1 MNTQRRDLWFLLI
14 IGIFVGAS
22 IVVLNSRLLEG
33 KGTNSTLNKV
43 AIDSEIP
50 YIVLGMGCFWGA
62 EQRMQALPGVLEVET
77 GFAGGDIPAARY
89 EALRKTEKAIR
100 KGKAIKNNAEVVK
113 VYYDP
118 KQTTLERVLI
128 QFWESHDPTQ
138 GNRQGRDVGS
148 NYRSA
153 IFYRTDEE
161 HQLAEKTRIIYQ
173 GNLKAAGVRAPITT
187 EIAPLRNYRTAEA
200 YHQDYLE
207 KTPQTS
213 CCVGGIGVAYRDSN
227 TR

>member
-1 MNTQRRDLWFLLI
+1 MNMQRRDFGFLFI
-14 IGIFVGAS
+14 IGIFIIAS
-22 IVVLNSRLLEG
+22 IALLNSRLLVG
-33 KGTNSTLNKV
+33 KSATPALNK
-43 AIDSEIP
+43 AASGSDTP

-62 EQRMQALPGVLEVET
+62 EQRMQALPGVIDAET
-77 GFAGGDIPAARY
+77 GYAGGDIPAARY
-89 EALRKTEKAIR
+89 EALRETEKAIR

-153 IFYRTDEE
+153 IFYRNDEE
-161 HQLAEKTRIIYQ
+161 RQLAEKTRIIYQ

-187 EIAPLRNYRTAEA
+187 EIAPLRNYRAAEA
-200 YHQDYLE
+200 YHQDYLK
-207 KTPQTS
+207 KTSQTS
-213 CCVGGIGVAYRDSN
+213 CCVGGIGVAYRDSK
-227 TR
+227 